1 MASRAA
7 AKKKKKICVRKKS
20 SHSAVIKS
28 PGRWTGNNIF
38 LKGGLMCFISI
49 LTFQPSQF
57 SGQSN
62 QDVLKSLNT
71 FFVARII

>member
-7 AKKKKKICVRKKS
+7 AKIFCFFFLQENDEILTKKKRMGKMKNKS

-38 LKGGLMCFISI
+38 FKGGLWVDDFGCRGTVRRFMS
-49 LTFQPSQF
+49 
-57 SGQSN
+57 
-62 QDVLKSLNT
+62 K
-71 FFVARII
+71 